1 MLRLICVA
9 SLSITGVADG
19 LSIFPRLK
27 NRGIYKRHCLEK
39 QRVLKEREMATYIK
53 RSGRCS
59 LVNHILTSK
68 QVWYKSNQTEP
79 RHSYEQE
86 RHYVVRLILG
96 A

>member
-1 MLRLICVA
+1 
-9 SLSITGVADG
+9 
-19 LSIFPRLK
+19 
-27 NRGIYKRHCLEK
+27 
-39 QRVLKEREMATYIK
+39 MATYIK